1 MREASNSITP
11 PPVTCGNCGGAWP
24 RLWVVRR
31 EIEQCPSC
39 RADLA
44 LESAAE
50 PHPRRAAS
58 ASSG

>member
-1 MREASNSITP
+1 MREQSDAITP
-11 PPVTCGNCGGAWP
+11 PPVTCGNCGGTWP

-44 LESAAE
+44 LEPAAE
-50 PHPRRAAS
+50 LLPRRAAS
-58 ASSG
+58 SG